1 MNHDRLRQLVASLH
15 RELGDAKSVDAESR
29 RLMGALMKDI
39 DRVLD
44 TSPAALQDASVRDRL
59 EEVLLRFEAQHP
71 AIATSM
77 RQLIDTLAKAGI

>member
-1 MNHDRLRQLVASLH
+1 MNRDRLRQLMASLH
-15 RELGDAKSVDAESR
+15 RELGNAESVDAESR
-29 RLMGALMKDI
+29 RQMDALIKDL

-44 TSPAALQDASVRDRL
+44 TSPPALQDASVRDRL
-59 EEVLLRFEAQHP
+59 EELLLRFEAQHP

>member
-1 MNHDRLRQLVASLH
+1 MNRDRLRQLVASLH
-15 RELGDAKSVDAESR
+15 RELGNAKSVDAESR
-29 RLMGALMKDI
+29 RQMDALIKDI

-59 EEVLLRFEAQHP
+59 EELLLRFEAQHP

-77 RQLIDTLAKAGI
+77 RELIDTLAKAGI